1 MRFRVQP
8 AAGFA
13 HQNPIGT
20 RRVPHDGS
28 EPMADNIIGALIPIV
43 AIVMGI
49 GLAMISVVNGYR
61 QRRTLIELHH
71 RERLTA
77 IEKGVEVP
85 APPEGLLD
93 VRKPSPHAALL
104 RGLVWL
110 FVGVG
115 LLFALPH
122 IDSDLRYVGLIPVGV
137 GLAYLIFY
145 LAVGR
150 REAGMHPQP

>member
-1 MRFRVQP
+1 MRLRVQP
-8 AAGFA
+8 AAWFA

-28 EPMADNIIGALIPIV
+28 ESMTEDILSHLIPIV

-49 GLAMISVVNGYR
+49 GVAITSVVTNYR

-71 RERLTA
+71 KERLTA

-110 FVGVG
+110 FVGIG

-122 IDSDLRYVGLIPVGV
+122 IDTDLRYVGLIPGGV

-145 LAVGR
+145 FAVGR
-150 REAGMHPQP
+150 REAGMDPNR

>member
-28 EPMADNIIGALIPIV
+28 EPMADNIISALIPIV

-110 FVGVG
+110 FVGIG

-122 IDSDLRYVGLIPVGV
+122 IDTDLRYVGLIPGGV

-145 LAVGR
+145 FAVGR
-150 REAGMHPQP
+150 REAGQHPNP